1 MEVTALKGPSGDV
14 QHCANRII
22 AERGVRYSRMAMIPT
37 SAQAKRRP
45 KAYLTIETPVV
56 ARPFRAKLRNTQH
69 RQMSSA
75 LPARTDVGFEALG
88 ASNFMEY
95 RSEVTR
101 LDLAADERDW
111 LDGAT
116 SPVSMAIAT

>member
-1 MEVTALKGPSGDV
+1 LLLEVTPLKGPSGDV

-22 AERGVRYSRMAMIPT
+22 AQRGVRYSRMAMIPA

-56 ARPFRAKLRNTQH
+56 ARTFRAKLGNTQ
-69 RQMSSA
+69 RPQMSCA
-75 LPARTDVGFEALG
+75 LPARTDVGFEALR
-88 ASNFMEY
+88 ASNFREC

-101 LDLAADERDW
+101 LDLARN
-111 LDGAT
+111 
-116 SPVSMAIAT
+116 